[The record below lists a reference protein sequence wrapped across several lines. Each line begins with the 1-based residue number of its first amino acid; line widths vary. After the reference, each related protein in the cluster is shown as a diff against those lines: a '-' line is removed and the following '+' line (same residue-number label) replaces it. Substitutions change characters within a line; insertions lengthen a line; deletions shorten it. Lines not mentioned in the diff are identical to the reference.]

1 MALVE
6 LVFNGAIDRDVIQI
20 LEVRKFAN
28 DVIDVLFGEETDL
41 QIRQVRSH
49 LSKSVDHLPH
59 VDYRVVRDIQTQ
71 ERRKFERCQCR
82 VGCRRGHEI
91 FEAIRA

>member
-1 MALVE
+1 MIMALVE
-6 LVFNGAIDRDVIQI
+6 LVFNCAIDRDVIQI

-49 LSKSVDHLPH
+49 LS
-59 VDYRVVRDIQTQ
+59 
-71 ERRKFERCQCR
+71 
-82 VGCRRGHEI
+82 
-91 FEAIRA
+91 